1 MSKPDNNWEVH
12 WQETMAGHEAGPP
25 SDLDWGGMEQLL
37 DATAV
42 SIQPE
47 PAAGSLPTL
56 SSLSWP
62 VWAIAL
68 ISLLALVY
76 WLGYRTAGITGQEK
90 RVLSNQQVST
100 NITSTVTTSSGLT
113 EALPTP
119 KTNDGEESPIDT
131 QKSNFFPKPGPA
143 INTPETAGGPLRDA
157 PPATFTPAKKDTT
170 IRFLPSPEPS
180 GGVETIPKEV
190 PTAPAFPPPAATK
203 QRSIQKY
210 RGIRPLKIL
219 ALPTNDEIW
228 KQKVDEILQA
238 KKIIALPPSRIN
250 NGHFP
255 AYRRWN

>member
-157 PPATFTPAKKDTT
+157 PPATFTPAKNTLRSGFCLHLSQVEGLKQ
-170 IRFLPSPEPS
+170 SP
-180 GGVETIPKEV
+180 K
-190 PTAPAFPPPAATK
+190 
-203 QRSIQKY
+203 RSP
-210 RGIRPLKIL
+210 RHLRSRPLL
-219 ALPTNDEIW
+219 LQNNDQY
-228 KQKVDEILQA
+228 KSTVA
-238 KKIIALPPSRIN
+238 FAR
-250 NGHFP
+250 
-255 AYRRWN
+255 